1 MNTKDKITY
10 VESFILWISNRLQY
24 PNKYD
29 DREGL
34 IKLLQQQQQE
44 LLILINSNTNN

>member
-10 VESFILWISNRLQY
+10 VESFILWISTRLKH
-24 PNKYD
+24 PNKGD

-34 IKLLQQQQQE
+34 IKLLQEQQQE
-44 LLILINSNTNN
+44 LLILLNSNSDN